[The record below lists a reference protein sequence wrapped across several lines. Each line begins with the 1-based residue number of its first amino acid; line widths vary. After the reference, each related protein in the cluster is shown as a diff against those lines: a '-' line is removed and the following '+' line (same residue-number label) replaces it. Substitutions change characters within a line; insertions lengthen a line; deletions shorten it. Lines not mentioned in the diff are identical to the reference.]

1 MNIENSRYRLEVT
14 NKAAEITSF
23 YDKEKNVE
31 YMWNGDPTYW
41 AGRNPILFPM
51 VGNTYSKEYYI
62 DGKRYA
68 MGNHGLARH
77 ATFEKVAETEN
88 SLTLEFCSDEETLK
102 QYPFDFS
109 LKVTYT
115 LVENRVNIDYVI
127 KNTGDKVMPFSF
139 GLHPAFACPMGEGDF
154 FDYYLEF
161 PQQEY
166 MKWYN
171 HETGEFELRK
181 EATKTIG
188 LNYDELF
195 ATIML
200 EDVKNPYVCLTN
212 GKRGVE
218 VGCAG
223 YRWLAFWTKPNAP
236 YVCIE
241 PWHGLGDLKENNVP
255 FEERIGTMKL
265 EPNKEY
271 RTSYYFRVY

>member
-139 GLHPAFACPMGEGDF
+139 GLHPAFNCNN
-154 FDYYLEF
+154 FDEYYLELPQEERLNVF
-161 PQQEY
+161 NWSNLTFEEQQE
-166 MKWYN
+166 M
-171 HETGEFELRK
+171 
-181 EATKTIG
+181 TKRIP
-188 LNYDELF
+188 LSYDTLP
-195 ATIML
+195 ATIIL
-200 EDVKNPYVCLTN
+200 ENCKAPYVNLTN
-212 GKRGVE
+212 GEHGVE

-241 PWHGLGDLKENNVP
+241 PWHGLSDFAPNNLP
-255 FEERIGTMKL
+255 FEERLGTML
-265 EPNKEY
+265 LDPNKEY

>member
-161 PQQEY
+161 PQEEY

-171 HETGEFELRK
+171 HETGEFELRN
-181 EATKTIG
+181 ETTKTIG

-241 PWHGLGDLKENNVP
+241 PWHGLGDFKENNVP
-255 FEERIGTMKL
+255 FEERVGTMKL